1 MGINNNQENYTQN
14 KDSSLARIIVVLIIQ
29 VCYFITFPF
38 LSYSFPWSFTN
49 ILLISITIQ
58 APFTTSHSISK
69 WPIYKADSPSLPSPF
84 LTKPIVLSN
93 TYYPWYNSFPLIIIF
108 NHFISFELVYQQQSF
123 IILISIL
130 LQTYTILILITDS
143 FLCFRS
149 AMYWDMERVFHL
161 HRFVHS
167 SSNHLPRFCSHRN
180 DDSIPLLYH
189 PIR

>member
-1 MGINNNQENYTQN
+1 MGINKDQEKYTQN

-58 APFTTSHSISK
+58 PPFTTSHSISK

-93 TYYPWYNSFPLIIIF
+93 TYYPWYTRFLLSSYSIISSPLNSY
-108 NHFISFELVYQQQSF
+108 ISNNLS
-123 IILISIL
+123 
-130 LQTYTILILITDS
+130 S
-143 FLCFRS
+143 FLYRYFFKHTPFS
-149 AMYWDMERVFHL
+149 Y
-161 HRFVHS
+161 
-167 SSNHLPRFCSHRN
+167 
-180 DDSIPLLYH
+180 
-189 PIR
+189 

>member
-1 MGINNNQENYTQN
+1 MGINKDQEKYTQN

-93 TYYPWYNSFPLIIIF
+93 TYYPWYNRFPLSSI
-108 NHFISFELVYQQQSF
+108 QSF
-123 IILISIL
+123 HLLWTRISA
-130 LQTYTILILITDS
+130 TI
-143 FLCFRS
+143 
-149 AMYWDMERVFHL
+149 FH
-161 HRFVHS
+161 HS
-167 SSNHLPRFCSHRN
+167 YIDTSSNIHHSHTNNRFLLMCSISN
-180 DDSIPLLYH
+180 VLGYGKSIPFASICSLFFKSLTKILF
-189 PIR
+189 P

>member
-1 MGINNNQENYTQN
+1 MGINKDQEKYTQN

-93 TYYPWYNSFPLIIIF
+93 TYYPWRPEAVRALRRARRKRRTSL
-108 NHFISFELVYQQQSF
+108 SW
-123 IILISIL
+123 
-130 LQTYTILILITDS
+130 
-143 FLCFRS
+143 RS
-149 AMYWDMERVFHL
+149 KKECKMVK
-161 HRFVHS
+161 
-167 SSNHLPRFCSHRN
+167 
-180 DDSIPLLYH
+180 
-189 PIR
+189 